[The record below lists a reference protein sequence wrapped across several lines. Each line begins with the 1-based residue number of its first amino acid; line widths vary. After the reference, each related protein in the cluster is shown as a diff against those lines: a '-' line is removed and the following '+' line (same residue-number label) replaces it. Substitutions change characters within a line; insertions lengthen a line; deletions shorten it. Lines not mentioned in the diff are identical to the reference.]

1 MRQIDSSYW
10 KDRTVFVTGH
20 MGFKGAWLMRLLS
33 RIEATSW
40 GYGRDERRPL
50 LYPELKLERHTH
62 RPGELADMAALTGAL
77 KESGAEVLVHLA
89 AQPIVLTS
97 YEDPLGTFQDNILG
111 TANVLQAA
119 RAAPDLKAIVV
130 VTSDKVYRNN
140 EWAWGY
146 RESDHLG
153 GADPYS
159 ASKAA
164 AEIVTASMMASFF
177 RTEGAPR
184 IATARAGNVI
194 GGGDWADYRLLPD
207 AARAL
212 GKKDPLIVRN
222 PASTRPW
229 QHVLDPLHG
238 YLLLAESLARGPG
251 LSSHAWNFGP
261 ATEDVLP
268 VGAVAHLFVE
278 TWGNGAAWQRQEA
291 AGVPPKEAR
300 LLQVDSSLARD
311 ELGWAPKWRVREAIA
326 RTAAWYRDY
335 FEKKDPTDLVDR
347 DIDDYRDSPS
357 A

>member
-33 RIEATSW
+33 RIGATSW
-40 GYGRDERRPL
+40 GYGRDERHPL
-50 LYPELKLERHTH
+50 LYPELALERHTH
-62 RPGELADMAALTGAL
+62 RQGELADVAALTNAL

-119 RAAPDLKAIVV
+119 RSAPDLKAIVV

-222 PASTRPW
+222 PAST
-229 QHVLDPLHG
+229 
-238 YLLLAESLARGPG
+238 
-251 LSSHAWNFGP
+251 
-261 ATEDVLP
+261 
-268 VGAVAHLFVE
+268 
-278 TWGNGAAWQRQEA
+278 
-291 AGVPPKEAR
+291 
-300 LLQVDSSLARD
+300 
-311 ELGWAPKWRVREAIA
+311 
-326 RTAAWYRDY
+326 
-335 FEKKDPTDLVDR
+335 
-347 DIDDYRDSPS
+347 
-357 A
+357 